1 MTLQPKLT
9 YKNNPTVS
17 GPPHFSEI
25 LNIINMSYYLE
36 SATYTGKE
44 RENKG
49 SEPMLLWISK
59 LNSVELLQFVPHEGP
74 AQIFSVW
81 ESMVL

>member
-9 YKNNPTVS
+9 YKNDPTVS

-49 SEPMLLWISK
+49 LEPMLL
-59 LNSVELLQFVPHEGP
+59 
-74 AQIFSVW
+74 
-81 ESMVL
+81 